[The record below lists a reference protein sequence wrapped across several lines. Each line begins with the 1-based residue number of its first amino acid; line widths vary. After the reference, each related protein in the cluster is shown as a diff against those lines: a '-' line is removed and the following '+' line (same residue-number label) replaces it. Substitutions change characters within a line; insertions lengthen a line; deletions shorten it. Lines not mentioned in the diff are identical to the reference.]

1 MACLLYRTDGTKE
14 RITPPSG
21 SFTLDEM
28 HAFVGAEFL
37 DIGSTNDGRW
47 IVFDDYGKM
56 NGKPLNRDATRL
68 YIHGRSDVIVGDAII
83 ADTRAELGV

>member
-28 HAFVGAEFL
+28 HAFVGALISRYRE
-37 DIGSTNDGRW
+37 
-47 IVFDDYGKM
+47 YK
-56 NGKPLNRDATRL
+56 
-68 YIHGRSDVIVGDAII
+68 
-83 ADTRAELGV
+83 